1 MDQNVDGDNV
11 NVGNQLHLESSVL
24 ADKFEFAFIES
35 VETQFE
41 EIMVAEAKGAGEQ
54 AADFPVDAFHLST
67 GEPGFV
73 VAQDALGMAKE
84 GCRHSLELPDAAGS
98 RTSAITSPPSSR
110 NRATM
115 SGHELACIR
124 HHHAFAL
131 EPSGHGFSPY

>member
-54 AADFPVDAFHLST
+54 AADFPV
-67 GEPGFV
+67 
-73 VAQDALGMAKE
+73 
-84 GCRHSLELPDAAGS
+84 
-98 RTSAITSPPSSR
+98 
-110 NRATM
+110 
-115 SGHELACIR
+115 
-124 HHHAFAL
+124 
-131 EPSGHGFSPY
+131 EPSISPLVSPVL